1 MIKNYALKL
10 PQVVY
15 GGEDA
20 TEQLVSVIE
29 KAVAKNVAVFTDPSL
44 RKLGLVDP
52 ALAAIKEA
60 GAEAH
65 IFDNIPAEPSYIQV
79 QEVVDEVTGTGTE
92 LVVAVGGGSVMD
104 TAKLACVCAGAPYTV
119 HDLLKDPARARKQL
133 HCVAVPTTAGT
144 GAEATINAIVAVPE
158 DEVKIGIVNDA
169 MMPDVVL
176 LDVRMVQNL
185 PRSIAAATG
194 VDAMCH
200 AIECFTCKK
209 ANPFSDT
216 FALEAFDLIINNI
229 EHACDSK
236 DDLEAKRAMQIA
248 ALYGGIAITASGTTA
263 VHGLSYPLGGKYH
276 VPHGVSNAILL
287 SPVMHFNEPAI
298 RDRLAAA
305 YDHAIK
311 GDAKTEE
318 EKSAAVIKRMD
329 EIVEHL
335 DIPKTLDA
343 LGVHDAPIDWLAEAG
358 IQQQRL
364 LSNNKREVTLEDA
377 KAIYRQIM

>member
-29 KAVAKNVAVFTDPSL
+29 KAGAKNVAVFTDPSL

-335 DIPKTLDA
+335 DITKTLDA

>member
-29 KAVAKNVAVFTDPSL
+29 KAGAKNVAVFTDPSL

-158 DEVKIGIVNDA
+158 DEVKIGIMNDA

>member
-29 KAVAKNVAVFTDPSL
+29 KAGAKNVAVFTDPSL

-133 HCVAVPTTAGT
+133 PCVAVPTTAGT

-229 EHACDSK
+229 ERACDSK

-305 YDHAIK
+305 YDRAIK
-311 GDAKTEE
+311 GGATTEE

-329 EIVEHL
+329 EIVAHL

>member
-29 KAVAKNVAVFTDPSL
+29 KAGAKNVAVFTDSSL

-104 TAKLACVCAGAPYTV
+104 TAKLACVCAGASYTV

-133 HCVAVPTTAGT
+133 PCVAVPTTAGT

-229 EHACDSK
+229 ERACDSK

-248 ALYGGIAITASGTTA
+248 ALCGGIAITASGTTA

-305 YDHAIK
+305 YDRAIK

>member
-29 KAVAKNVAVFTDPSL
+29 KAGAKNVAVFTDPSL

-65 IFDNIPAEPSYIQV
+65 VFDNIPAEPSYIQV

-119 HDLLKDPARARKQL
+119 HDLLKDPVRACKQL
-133 HCVAVPTTAGT
+133 PCVAVPTTAGT

-176 LDVRMVQNL
+176 LDVRMVKNL

-229 EHACDSK
+229 ERACDSK

-305 YDHAIK
+305 YDRAIK

>member
-10 PQVVY
+10 PQVVF

-29 KAVAKNVAVFTDPSL
+29 KAGAKNVAVFTDPSL

-60 GAEAH
+60 GAEVH

-133 HCVAVPTTAGT
+133 PCVAVPTTAGT

-229 EHACDSK
+229 ERACDSK

-298 RDRLAAA
+298 RGRLAAA
-305 YDHAIK
+305 YDRAIK

-329 EIVEHL
+329 EIVAHL

>member
-10 PQVVY
+10 PQVVF

-29 KAVAKNVAVFTDPSL
+29 KAGAKNVAVFTDPSL

-119 HDLLKDPARARKQL
+119 HDLLKDPGRARKQL
-133 HCVAVPTTAGT
+133 PCVAVPTTAGT

-229 EHACDSK
+229 ERACDSK

-276 VPHGVSNAILL
+276 VPHGVSNAILI

-305 YDHAIK
+305 YDRAIK
-311 GDAKTEE
+311 GDATTEE
-318 EKSAAVIKRMD
+318 EKSAAVIERMD
-329 EIVEHL
+329 EIVAHL

>member
-20 TEQLVSVIE
+20 TVQLVSVIE
-29 KAVAKNVAVFTDPSL
+29 KAGAKNVAVFTDPSL

-133 HCVAVPTTAGT
+133 PCVAVPTTAGT

-169 MMPDVVL
+169 MMLDVVL

-229 EHACDSK
+229 ERACDSK

-305 YDHAIK
+305 YDRAIK
-311 GDAKTEE
+311 GDATTEE
-318 EKSAAVIKRMD
+318 EKSAAVIERMD
-329 EIVEHL
+329 EIVAHL

-343 LGVHDAPIDWLAEAG
+343 LGVHNAPIDWLAEAG

>member
-29 KAVAKNVAVFTDPSL
+29 KAGAKNVAVFTDPSL

-104 TAKLACVCAGAPYTV
+104 TTKLACVCAGASYTV

-133 HCVAVPTTAGT
+133 PCVAVPTTAGT

-229 EHACDSK
+229 ERACDSK

-305 YDHAIK
+305 YDRAIK

>member
-29 KAVAKNVAVFTDPSL
+29 KVGAKNVAVFTDPSL

-133 HCVAVPTTAGT
+133 PCVAVPTTAGT

-176 LDVRMVQNL
+176 LDVRMVQDL

-229 EHACDSK
+229 ERACDSK

-305 YDHAIK
+305 YDRAIK
-311 GDAKTEE
+311 GGATTEE

>member
-29 KAVAKNVAVFTDPSL
+29 KAGAKNVAVFTDPSL

-52 ALAAIKEA
+52 SLAAIKEA

>member
-29 KAVAKNVAVFTDPSL
+29 KAGAKNVAVFTDPSL

-133 HCVAVPTTAGT
+133 PCVAVPTTAGT

-229 EHACDSK
+229 ERACDSK

-305 YDHAIK
+305 YDRAIK
-311 GDAKTEE
+311 GGATTEE
-318 EKSAAVIKRMD
+318 EKSAAVIERMD
-329 EIVEHL
+329 EIVAHL
-335 DIPKTLDA
+335 DIPKTFDA

>member
-29 KAVAKNVAVFTDPSL
+29 KAGAKNVAVFTDPSL
-44 RKLGLVDP
+44 RKLGLVDS

-104 TAKLACVCAGAPYTV
+104 TAKLACVCAGASYTV

-133 HCVAVPTTAGT
+133 PCVAVPTTAGT

-158 DEVKIGIVNDA
+158 DEVKIGTVNDA

-229 EHACDSK
+229 ERACDSK

-305 YDHAIK
+305 YDRAIK

>member
-20 TEQLVSVIE
+20 AEQLVSVIE
-29 KAVAKNVAVFTDPSL
+29 KAGAKNVTVFTDPSL

-52 ALAAIKEA
+52 ALAVIKEA

-104 TAKLACVCAGAPYTV
+104 AAKLACVCAGASYTV

-133 HCVAVPTTAGT
+133 PCVAVPTTAGT

-229 EHACDSK
+229 ERACDSK

-305 YDHAIK
+305 YDRAIK

>member
-29 KAVAKNVAVFTDPSL
+29 KAGAKNVAVFTDPSL

-133 HCVAVPTTAGT
+133 PCVAVPTTAGT

-377 KAIYRQIM
+377 KAIYCQIM

>member
-29 KAVAKNVAVFTDPSL
+29 KAGAKNVAVFTDPSL

-104 TAKLACVCAGAPYTV
+104 TAKLACVCAGAPYMV

-133 HCVAVPTTAGT
+133 PCVAVPTTAGT

-229 EHACDSK
+229 ERACDSK

>member
-29 KAVAKNVAVFTDPSL
+29 KAGAKNVAVFNDPSL
-44 RKLGLVDP
+44 RKIGLVDP

>member
-1 MIKNYALKL
+1 MLATYSLKL
-10 PQVVY
+10 PKVVF
-15 GGEDA
+15 GGEDSL
-20 TEQLVSVIE
+20 EQLAGVLE
-29 KAVAKNVAVFTDPSL
+29 KEGAQKVAVFTDPTL

-52 ALAAIKEA
+52 VLAAVKAA
-60 GAEAH
+60 GAEATVY
-65 IFDNIPAEPSYIQV
+65 DDIPAEPSYGQV
-79 QEVVDEVTGTGTE
+79 QAVVDQVAGTGE
-92 LVVAVGGGSVMD
+92 DIVVAVGGGSVMD
-104 TAKLACVCAGAPYTV
+104 TAKLACVCAGADYTV
-119 HDLLKDPARARKQL
+119 HDLLSDPKRAKKQIA
-133 HCVAVPTTAGT
+133 CVAVPTTAGT
-144 GAEATINAIVAVPE
+144 GAEATINAIVAVSE
-158 DEVKIGIVNDA
+158 DEVKIGIVNDD
-169 MMPDVVL
+169 MMPDYVL
-176 LDVRMVQNL
+176 LDVRMIQNL

-194 VDAMCH
+194 LDAMCH

-209 ANPFSDT
+209 ANPFSDM

-229 EHACDSK
+229 ERACDDK
-236 DDLEAKRAMQIA
+236 DALDAKRAMQVA

-298 RDRLAAA
+298 RDRLAIA
-305 YDHAIK
+305 YDRAIK

-318 EKSAAVIKRMD
+318 EKSAAVIERMD
-329 EIVEHL
+329 QIVSHL

-343 LGVHDAPIDWLAEAG
+343 LGVHDASIDWLAEAG
-358 IQQQRL
+358 IKQQRL

>member
-29 KAVAKNVAVFTDPSL
+29 KAGAKNVAVFTDPSL

-133 HCVAVPTTAGT
+133 PCVAVPTTAGT

-229 EHACDSK
+229 ERACDSK

-305 YDHAIK
+305 YDRAIK
-311 GDAKTEE
+311 GDATTEE
-318 EKSAAVIKRMD
+318 EKSAAVIERMD
-329 EIVEHL
+329 EIVAHL

>member
-20 TEQLVSVIE
+20 TGQLVSVIE
-29 KAVAKNVAVFTDPSL
+29 KAGAKNVAVFTDPSL

-133 HCVAVPTTAGT
+133 PCVAVPTTAGT

>member
-29 KAVAKNVAVFTDPSL
+29 KAGAKNVAVFTDPSL

-133 HCVAVPTTAGT
+133 PCVAVPTTAGT

>member
-1 MIKNYALKL
+1 MIKNYALKP

-20 TEQLVSVIE
+20 TVQLVSVIE
-29 KAVAKNVAVFTDPSL
+29 KAGAKNVTVFTDPSL

-133 HCVAVPTTAGT
+133 PCVAVPTTAGT

-229 EHACDSK
+229 ERACDSK

-305 YDHAIK
+305 YDRAIK
-311 GDAKTEE
+311 GGATTEE

-329 EIVEHL
+329 EIVAHL

>member
-29 KAVAKNVAVFTDPSL
+29 KAGAKNVAVFTDPSL

>member
-10 PQVVY
+10 PQVVF

-29 KAVAKNVAVFTDPSL
+29 KAGAKNVAVFTDPSL

-133 HCVAVPTTAGT
+133 PCVAVPTTAGT

-305 YDHAIK
+305 YDRAIK
-311 GDAKTEE
+311 GDAKTEQ

>member
-29 KAVAKNVAVFTDPSL
+29 KAGAKNVAVFTDPSL

-318 EKSAAVIKRMD
+318 EKSAALIKRMD

>member
-10 PQVVY
+10 PQVVF

-29 KAVAKNVAVFTDPSL
+29 KAGAKNVAVFTDPSL

-133 HCVAVPTTAGT
+133 PCVAVPTTAGT

-298 RDRLAAA
+298 RGRLAAA
-305 YDHAIK
+305 YDRAIK

>member
-29 KAVAKNVAVFTDPSL
+29 KAGAKNVAVFTDPSL

-65 IFDNIPAEPSYIQV
+65 LFDNIPAEPSYIQV

>member
-29 KAVAKNVAVFTDPSL
+29 KAGAKNVAVFTDPSL

-133 HCVAVPTTAGT
+133 PCVAVPTTAGT

-305 YDHAIK
+305 YDRAIK

>member
-29 KAVAKNVAVFTDPSL
+29 KAGAKNVAVFTDPSL

-176 LDVRMVQNL
+176 LDDRMVQNL

-194 VDAMCH
+194 VDEMCH

>member
-20 TEQLVSVIE
+20 TVQLVSMIE
-29 KAVAKNVAVFTDPSL
+29 KAGAKNVAVFTDPSL

-133 HCVAVPTTAGT
+133 PCVAVPTTAGT

-229 EHACDSK
+229 ERACDSK

-305 YDHAIK
+305 YDRAIK
-311 GDAKTEE
+311 GGATTEE

-329 EIVEHL
+329 EIVAHL

>member
-10 PQVVY
+10 PQVVF

-29 KAVAKNVAVFTDPSL
+29 KAGAKNVAVFTDPSL

-133 HCVAVPTTAGT
+133 PCVAVPTTAGT

-229 EHACDSK
+229 ERACDSK

-305 YDHAIK
+305 YDRAIK

-329 EIVEHL
+329 EIVAHL

>member
-20 TEQLVSVIE
+20 TVQLVSVIE
-29 KAVAKNVAVFTDPSL
+29 KAGAKNVAVFTDPSL

-104 TAKLACVCAGAPYTV
+104 TAKLACVCAGAPYMV

-133 HCVAVPTTAGT
+133 PCVAVPTTAGT

-229 EHACDSK
+229 ERACDSK

-305 YDHAIK
+305 YDRAIK

>member
-1 MIKNYALKL
+1 MIKNYALKP

-20 TEQLVSVIE
+20 TVQLVSVIE
-29 KAVAKNVAVFTDPSL
+29 KAGAKNVAVFTDPSL

-133 HCVAVPTTAGT
+133 PCVAVPTTAGT

-216 FALEAFDLIINNI
+216 FALEAFDLVINNI
-229 EHACDSK
+229 ECACDSK

-305 YDHAIK
+305 YDRAIK
-311 GDAKTEE
+311 GGATTEE

-329 EIVEHL
+329 EIVAHL

>member
-29 KAVAKNVAVFTDPSL
+29 KAGAKNVAVFTDPSL
-44 RKLGLVDP
+44 RKLGLVDS

-104 TAKLACVCAGAPYTV
+104 TAKLACVCAGASYTV

-133 HCVAVPTTAGT
+133 PCVAVPTTAGT

-305 YDHAIK
+305 YDRAIK